1 MGRGNNMDQ
10 VRCRDCGRWISYFD
24 ITKTF
29 DGCNYCEGSSEDEKA
44 EERADTMREMNK
56 DG

>member
-1 MGRGNNMDQ
+1 MGKGNNMDQ

-29 DGCNYCEGSSEDEKA
+29 DGCHYCEGSSF
-44 EERADTMREMNK
+44 MREMNK
-56 DG
+56 DD